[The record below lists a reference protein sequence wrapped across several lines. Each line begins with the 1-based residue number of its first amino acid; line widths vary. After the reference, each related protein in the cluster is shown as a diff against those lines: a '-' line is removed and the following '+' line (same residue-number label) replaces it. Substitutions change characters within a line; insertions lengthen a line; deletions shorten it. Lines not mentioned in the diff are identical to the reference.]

1 VRRSF
6 TRQMD
11 AAYFMT
17 GLGSTIC
24 PSRIRLTGVFDIRQ
38 KARCKIC
45 GIFEHDLMEVSV
57 DANVGEPVYNCM
69 SCSGWWHESCM
80 AATDRQTLPSEP
92 IANVEDSVAPPWRC
106 QECVKNDQ
114 YAVQRV
120 LGVVRGEDG
129 KLYLLL
135 EYLGYRY
142 LEVRLES
149 RLVDRNSEL
158 RRAYREHANT
168 RSSLSMLYCAGA
180 ILDAMWHG
188 QSLKELGMD
197 KIDTPGCSPIPH

>member
-1 VRRSF
+1 
-6 TRQMD
+6 
-11 AAYFMT
+11 
-17 GLGSTIC
+17 
-24 PSRIRLTGVFDIRQ
+24 
-38 KARCKIC
+38 
-45 GIFEHDLMEVSV
+45 MEVPV
-57 DANVGEPVYNCM
+57 DANMGEPVYNCM

-80 AATDRQTLPSEP
+80 TATDRQTLPSEL
-92 IANVEDSVAPPWRC
+92 IANVEDGIAPPWRC
-106 QECVKNDQ
+106 QECVKKDQ

-120 LGVVRGEDG
+120 LEVVRGEDG
-129 KLYLLL
+129 KFYLLL

-158 RRAYREHANT
+158 KRAYREHANT

-188 QSLKELGMD
+188 QSLKELVELVSELPRYGP
-197 KIDTPGCSPIPH
+197 KIDTPGCAPIPHQPCLVAETRIRPRYGIGHSNACCART